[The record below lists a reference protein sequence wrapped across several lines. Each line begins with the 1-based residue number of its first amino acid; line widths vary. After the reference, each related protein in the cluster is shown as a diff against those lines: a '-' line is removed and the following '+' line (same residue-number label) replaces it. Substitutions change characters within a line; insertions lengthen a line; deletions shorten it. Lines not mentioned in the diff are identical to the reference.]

1 MIQGLTVFFPFSF
14 PSLLTERF
22 VKQSDGRYM
31 PKIGHEKEIQYRE
44 MMRGRDEKYVITKR
58 NLRRYSMD
66 AIGDPMN
73 GNIGM
78 HNSY

>member
-1 MIQGLTVFFPFSF
+1 
-14 PSLLTERF
+14 
-22 VKQSDGRYM
+22 M

-66 AIGDPMN
+66 ASGDPMN
-73 GNIGM
+73 GNFGM